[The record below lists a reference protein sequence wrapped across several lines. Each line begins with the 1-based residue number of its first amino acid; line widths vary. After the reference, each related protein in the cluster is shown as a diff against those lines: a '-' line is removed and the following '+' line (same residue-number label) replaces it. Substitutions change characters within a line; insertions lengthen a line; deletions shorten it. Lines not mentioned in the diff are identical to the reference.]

1 MKRWFTLVPSLRR
14 LACCSWPSCRGATSH
29 RRSFCACAQVHRL
42 PCRDADAEVERIL
55 KVCAVQPA
63 ARCHAWSR
71 GMRCSLLR
79 DLLRVPLLPLELD
92 SLPLQSEK
100 NFYYVLK
107 VKKDTP
113 TGEIKINYYKLR

>member
-1 MKRWFTLVPSLRR
+1 
-14 LACCSWPSCRGATSH
+14 
-29 RRSFCACAQVHRL
+29 
-42 PCRDADAEVERIL
+42 
-55 KVCAVQPA
+55 
-63 ARCHAWSR
+63 
-71 GMRCSLLR
+71 MRCSLLR